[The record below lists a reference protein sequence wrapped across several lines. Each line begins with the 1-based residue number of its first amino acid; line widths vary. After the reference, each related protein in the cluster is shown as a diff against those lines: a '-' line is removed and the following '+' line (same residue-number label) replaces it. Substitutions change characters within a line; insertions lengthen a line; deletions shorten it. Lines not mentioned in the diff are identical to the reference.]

1 MPKPLA
7 ESRKLSE
14 AATTADAKSGRLS
27 IQVIDAGWGTSGYY
41 SPEVCEAGAELF
53 AVGTHMYL
61 DHPRGDGSG
70 VDIHGNRSVKDIAAV
85 ITEAGRWDAATQS
98 VIAECQVTAPYR
110 DFLTDEALAPYLGLS
125 IRGSAT
131 DTSIGEADGRTGTL
145 IEGLADITSVDF
157 VTRAGRGGRVLQV
170 LESAP
175 PSVVIDRAVD
185 HGVEEATADERRQ
198 QLSDA
203 IRTAWAGP
211 KTYAW
216 VRDFDDTTVWF
227 EADAMDDSACSTW
240 AQSYTVADD
249 DLGVTLTGMRTAVR
263 PVTKYVTVTRPDS
276 NNPTTEADQE
286 VTMGN
291 IQIEESVHNGL
302 VEKAGRVD
310 ALLAESSTKDARIKQ
325 LEEAEATRARTAR
338 ATEIVEAQATA
349 AGVTFSARE
358 VKGLLADITL
368 TEAGALDEAAF
379 TKVVDTD
386 AAAKKVTEG
395 HGKVRGFG
403 GDTTPVAEGDEGD
416 IDLDKALA
424 ESGLIPARATKEA

>member
-14 AATTADAKSGRLS
+14 AATTTDAKSGRMS
-27 IQVIDAGWGTSGYY
+27 IQVMDAGWGTSGYY
-41 SPEVCEAGAELF
+41 SPAVCEAGADLF

-61 DHPRGDGSG
+61 DHPRADGSG
-70 VDIHGNRSVKDIAAV
+70 LDVHGNRSVKDIAAV
-85 ITEAGRWDAATQS
+85 VTEAGRWDVDAQA

-110 DFLTDEALAPYLGLS
+110 EFLADENLAPFIGLS

-131 DTSIGEADGRTGTL
+131 ETSIGEAEGRAGTI
-145 IEGLADITSVDF
+145 IEGLAAITSVDF

-175 PSVVIDRAVD
+175 PSEVIDRAVAR
-185 HGVEEATADERRQ
+185 GVEEATADERRQ

-203 IRTAWAGP
+203 VRVAWAGP
-211 KTYAW
+211 KSYAW

-227 EADAMDDSACSTW
+227 EADALDESSSTW
-240 AQSYTVADD
+240 AQTYTVADD
-249 DLGVTLTGMRTAVR
+249 DLGVTLIGMRTAVR
-263 PVTKYVTVTRPDS
+263 PVTKYVTVTRPGS
-276 NNPTTEADQE
+276 NNPTTTESIGDTVA
-286 VTMGN
+286 TK
-291 IQIEESVHNGL
+291 QIEESEFTRL
-302 VEKAGRVD
+302 SETAGRVD
-310 ALLAESSTKDARIKQ
+310 ALLAESATKDARIKE
-325 LEEAEATRARTAR
+325 LEEADATRARLTR

-349 AGVTFSARE
+349 AGVTFSPRE

-368 TEAGALDEAAF
+368 TEAGVLDEAAF

-395 HGKVRGFG
+395 AGKVRGFG
-403 GDTTPVAEGDEGD
+403 GDTTPVAEGDEPE
-416 IDLDKALA
+416 IDLNKALA
-424 ESGLIPARATKEA
+424 ESGLIPAGTQVKEA